1 MILIFFLSGPYFSN
15 FCYHML
21 FFLVQINF
29 LSLKLIIQISYSLK
43 DIIIIIKPHYKFT
56 IDINQI
62 IDKHIQIHS
71 HIDYILI

>member
-1 MILIFFLSGPYFSN
+1 
-15 FCYHML
+15 ML
-21 FFLVQINF
+21 FFFGANKL

>member
-1 MILIFFLSGPYFSN
+1 
-15 FCYHML
+15 ML

-29 LSLKLIIQISYSLK
+29 LSLKLIIQISYSLN